1 MMKRRTVI
9 LGSAATIGALAGPR
23 RAGAQA
29 APLKIG
35 IVTSYS
41 GGDNVA
47 LGKQF
52 DAAVATWIKQ
62 HGDSAGGRKIE
73 LVKRDDG
80 GIAPDVVRRLTQELI
95 VQEKVEL
102 LFGAIYTPNAIAMAA
117 VSTQAKI
124 PYFVANA
131 ATSNIVAKNPYSVRM
146 GITTPQL
153 TIPYAKWAYAH
164 GIRNAFAMYQDYGP
178 GIDAGNAFE
187 KTFEAAG
194 GKIVGETRIPLTNVD
209 FAAYLQRI
217 RDIKPQAAYIFVNAT
232 GGGTQLLKALHETG
246 IDKQVKILASGDIV
260 DEPLLVAEAAGNF
273 AEGLTSIFLYSA
285 WHPSRVNQDFVRA
298 FKPNYTGG
306 GNGLPDFI
314 GVQVYDGMNAIYH
327 VVDAQKGQIDPD
339 KTMELL
345 RDYRFESPR
354 GPITMTANTR
364 GILQP
369 VYIRR
374 TEMKN
379 GQLQNTE
386 IETLPP
392 QHDPSEEGGTI

>member
-1 MMKRRTVI
+1 MKRRNA
-9 LGSAATIGALAGPR
+9 LLALAATTVPLAAAR
-23 RAGAQA
+23 RVSAQTQ
-29 APLKIG
+29 PLKIG

-52 DAAVATWIKQ
+52 DAAIATWMKQ
-62 HGDSAGGRKIE
+62 HGDTAGGRKIE

-80 GIAPDVVRRLTQELI
+80 GIAPDVVRRLAQELI
-95 VQEKVEL
+95 VQDKVDL
-102 LFGAIYTPNAIAMAA
+102 LLGTIYTPNAIAMAA
-117 VSTQAKI
+117 VSTQAKV
-124 PYFVANA
+124 PFFVANA
-131 ATSNIVAKNPYSVRM
+131 ATSNIVAKNPYSVRL

-153 TIPYAKWAYAH
+153 TIPYAKWAYKQ
-164 GIRNAFAMYQDYGP
+164 GIRTAYAMYQDYGP

-187 KTFEAAG
+187 KTFESVG
-194 GKIVGETRIPLTNVD
+194 GKMVGETRIPLTNVD
-209 FAAYLQRI
+209 FAAYLQRV
-217 RDIKPQAAYIFVNAT
+217 RDVKPQGVYIFVNAT

-246 IDKQVKILASGDIV
+246 LDKEVKILASGDIV
-260 DEPLLVAEAAGNF
+260 DEPLLAAEAAGNF
-273 AEGLTSIFLYSA
+273 AEGLISVFLYSA
-285 WHPSRVNQDFVRA
+285 VHPSRVNQDFVRA

-314 GVQVYDGMNAIYH
+314 AVQTYDAMNAIYR
-327 VVDAQKGQIDPD
+327 VVNAQKGRIDPD

-345 RDYRFESPR
+345 KDMRFESPR
-354 GPITMTANTR
+354 GPITISAQTR

-392 QHDPSEEGGTI
+392 QRDPAEEGGTI